1 MKRSSWNDRLYRLA
15 LAAAFVTA
23 SSAAGLAQNYPQ
35 QAIKIILPFAAG
47 GGADVVGRSV
57 AEQLSEIIGQP
68 VVIENVAGAGGTI
81 GTARA
86 AKSPADG
93 YTLFIGTPSTHGTN
107 VAVYPKLP
115 YDAIKDFEPI
125 GLITTSPLMLVT
137 SQKFEANSVGDL
149 IKMAREKPGEIA
161 YGSFGVGSINHLAS
175 ELFQSMAGVKTNH
188 IPYRGSAPALTDL
201 IGGRIQYTIDG
212 PAALSFIRAGTVKL
226 LAVGSLKRW
235 SDFPNAPTM
244 SEAGVPGYEATTW
257 FGLFAPA
264 GTPKPIVALPQ
275 RETGSG
281 GEVGPLQGG
290 LRQARRRCR
299 RRSAER
305 VVDDGGQRDQ
315 EVGEGRERE
324 EYQDR
329 ALKGTS
335 GQSRARFDRRPISWR
350 HPTRARQSSTAATAS
365 VSVSAM
371 RLRSRTN

>member
-1 MKRSSWNDRLYRLA
+1 MKRSSWNGRLYRLA
-15 LAAAFVTA
+15 LAAAFVSA
-23 SSAAGLAQNYPQ
+23 SCATGLAQNYPQ
-35 QAIKIILPFAAG
+35 QTIKIILPFAAG

-68 VVIENVAGAGGTI
+68 VVIENVAGAGGTL
-81 GTARA
+81 GTGRA
-86 AKSPADG
+86 AKSAADG

-137 SQKFEANSVGDL
+137 SQKFEADSVGDL

-175 ELFQSMAGVKTNH
+175 ELFQSMAGIKTNH

-264 GTPKPIVALPQ
+264 GTPKPIVAFLNEKLDQIVKSP
-275 RETGSG
+275 RSKEAFAKLGVDAAG
-281 GEVGPLQGG
+281 GPPSVL
-290 LRQARRRCR
+290 
-299 RRSAER
+299 STT
-305 VVDDGGQRDQ
+305 VDN
-315 EVGEGRERE
+315 EIKKWVKVANEKNIKIE
-324 EYQDR
+324 
-329 ALKGTS
+329 
-335 GQSRARFDRRPISWR
+335 P
-350 HPTRARQSSTAATAS
+350 
-365 VSVSAM
+365 
-371 RLRSRTN
+371 

>member
-1 MKRSSWNDRLYRLA
+1 
-15 LAAAFVTA
+15 
-23 SSAAGLAQNYPQ
+23 
-35 QAIKIILPFAAG
+35 
-47 GGADVVGRSV
+47 
-57 AEQLSEIIGQP
+57 
-68 VVIENVAGAGGTI
+68 
-81 GTARA
+81 
-86 AKSPADG
+86 
-93 YTLFIGTPSTHGTN
+93 
-107 VAVYPKLP
+107 
-115 YDAIKDFEPI
+115 
-125 GLITTSPLMLVT
+125 MLVT

-264 GTPKPIVALPQ
+264 GTPKPVVAYLNEKLDQ
-275 RETGSG
+275 VVKSARSKEAFAKLGVDAAG
-281 GEVGPLQGG
+281 GPPSVLSTT
-290 LRQARRRCR
+290 R
-299 RRSAER
+299 
-305 VVDDGGQRDQ
+305 GQRDQ
-315 EVGEGRERE
+315 EMGEGRERE
-324 EYQDR
+324 EHQDR
-329 ALKGTS
+329 ALETHAAPE
-335 GQSRARFDRRPISWR
+335 RAETLARSWR